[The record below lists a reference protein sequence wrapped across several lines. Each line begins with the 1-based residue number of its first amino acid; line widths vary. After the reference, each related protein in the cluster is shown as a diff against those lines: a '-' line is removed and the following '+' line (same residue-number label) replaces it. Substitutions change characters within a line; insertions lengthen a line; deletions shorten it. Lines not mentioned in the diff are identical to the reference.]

1 MFYYQFSACVIVIVQ
16 RGSVTDRAYIR
27 LALPGVKSPPCH
39 DSQCY
44 EWIIMFLVQCFGSG
58 GVVLQRA
65 VTACRE
71 LLFALAVK
79 CRELDLI
86 RTPRQKK

>member
-1 MFYYQFSACVIVIVQ
+1 MFYYQFSACVVIVQ
-16 RGSVTDRAYIR
+16 CGSVTDCAYIH
-27 LALPGVKSPPCH
+27 LALPGVKSSPGH

-71 LLFALAVK
+71 LHFALAVK

-86 RTPRQKK
+86 CTSRQKN